1 MFLRFC
7 MLFSSINIIP
17 LELSI
22 VPKEGLQM
30 DLKAVG
36 LRIKEAREAK
46 NLTQENL
53 AAIVDLSTTHI
64 SVIERGLKT
73 MRLDNFVAIANALDA
88 SADSLL
94 SDVVT
99 KSTEGQMNELSEAIR
114 SLPSDEQNRLTKALR
129 AYLE

>member
-1 MFLRFC
+1 MLFLRFC

-36 LRIKEAREAK
+36 LRIKEAREEK

-73 MRLDNFVAIANALDA
+73 MRLDNFVAIANALDV

-99 KSTEGQMNELSEAIR
+99 KSTEAIR